1 MKKQKSS
8 QIKRFNYLKSIY
20 LGGCL
25 LCFSGNVS
33 ANFIGS
39 YSDEIDFTIKM
50 ENKSVRDVFSY
61 IEKNSEFIFIY
72 QGTKI
77 DLNRKVSIDIHD
89 QPVQKILHEVFA
101 GTNDTYSVI
110 GRQIIVKKANTKN
123 EAEVQI
129 LNQQKITVT
138 GILTDTNGVPIIGAN
153 IVEKGT
159 TNGTVTDLDGRFS
172 LETTSNAILQISYI
186 GYLTQEISLKGQ
198 SVVNVKLVEDNQA
211 LDEVVVVGYGTQK
224 KANLTGAVSSVALDD
239 TPVLAYNNSSSM
251 LAGKVPGVF
260 VTQNSGQPG
269 KNTATVR
276 IRGVGTMNNSDPL
289 VLIDGMEGDI
299 NAVDPK
305 DIENI
310 SVLKDASSAAIY
322 GNRAANGVILVTTK
336 RGKKNEKIT
345 LSYNG
350 SVGFQKATRIPET
363 FDTYEHV
370 LLYNEALE
378 NCGLAKMFTDED
390 VQKFKEGTEDGYKN
404 TNWGD
409 LFYGGAKPVTT
420 HNLSM
425 KGGGDRITSFLSL
438 GYMYQEGV
446 RYKQSFD
453 RINIRSNTQA
463 YFLEDDKLQVQ
474 FLLDFTRGKRD
485 DGLNK
490 YSSGSALDDAAPY
503 MQLKYDDPADP
514 SKQVYGS
521 YSGLYF
527 AAIDQGAYYKETNY
541 DMNGKA
547 LLSYEVIKNLNL
559 KFEFGAKYKLVDFDS
574 FLPSVK
580 GYYYWSNV
588 FHSWGASSVE
598 RSYANNLHTTINAF
612 ADYEFNI
619 ADSHHFKILA
629 GYSQEESVYKK
640 FNAKRSNLI
649 SNSFPELVMGDV
661 ETSTNGSDAWE
672 YALRSGFA
680 RLNYDYKD
688 KYLLEANVRY
698 DGSSRFAKG
707 NRWGLFPSFSAAW
720 RITEE
725 GFMEDVNKLDN
736 LKLRASWGKLGNQN
750 VSNYAAADL
759 ISMGSNAIL
768 NNTLIQGA
776 SLTYLADKNISW
788 ETITQANVGVDV
800 GFLNKFNAQLDVY
813 TKTASDILRQLPV
826 PATTGVS
833 NPAWRNVAKVRNTGF
848 DFNIQYAT
856 NIGKD
861 WSLSANLGLSHF
873 KNEVLDM
880 GEIGTQYSG
889 VSIITEGEPFMAY
902 YGLEVGGLV
911 RSEDELK
918 KIPQQIIKTEVGD
931 LWYKDQDGDGK
942 VTTMDDRVVI
952 GNPYPDLSYSLHLDL
967 RWRDF
972 SLSTLLQ
979 GEQGV
984 DAYCSGAVFE
994 PFTWGYTTGTWWR
1007 DRWTPENPNA
1017 SMHRLWVNKLKS
1029 QTSDFFVQNASYLR
1043 MKSLSLSYNVPK
1055 HIISRIGIQNM
1066 MLYGSAHNLLT
1077 ITKFKGYDPER
1088 PIAGSGFNTYPQ
1100 VKSYTIGVQIDF

>member
-1 MKKQKSS
+1 MEKHGS
-8 QIKRFNYLKSIY
+8 IKLKRNNYFKSIC
-20 LGGCL
+20 LGSCL
-25 LCFSGNVS
+25 FCYAGEAT
-33 ANFIGS
+33 ANWS
-39 YSDEIDFTIKM
+39 EKYPEEI
-50 ENKSVRDVFSY
+50 SVKTV
-61 IEKNSEFIFIY
+61 
-72 QGTKI
+72 
-77 DLNRKVSIDIHD
+77 V
-89 QPVQKILHEVFA
+89 EV
-101 GTNDTYSVI
+101 
-110 GRQIIVKKANTKN
+110 
-123 EAEVQI
+123 
-129 LNQQKITVT
+129 NQQKKIVKGLIT
-138 GILTDTNGVPIIGAN
+138 DASGVPIIGAN
-153 IVEKGT
+153 VVEKGT
-159 TNGTVTDLDGRFS
+159 TNGTVTDIDGRFS
-172 LETTSNAILQISYI
+172 LDVSSNAVLQVSYI
-186 GYLTQEISLKGQ
+186 GYLTQEVQFKGK
-198 SVVNVKLVEDNQA
+198 SEINVKLAEDNQA

-336 RGKKNEKIT
+336 RGKKNERIT

-350 SVGFQKATRIPET
+350 SVGFQQTTRIPET

-390 VQKFKEGTEDGYKN
+390 IQKFKEGTEDGYKN
-404 TNWGD
+404 TNWAD

-485 DGLNK
+485 DGLKK

-514 SKQVYGS
+514 TKQVFGS

-547 LLSYEVIKNLNL
+547 LLNYEVIKNLNL

-574 FLPSVK
+574 FMPHVT

-612 ADYEFNI
+612 ADYALTIN
-619 ADSHHFKILA
+619 DSHNFKILA

-640 FNAKRSNLI
+640 FSAKRNNLI
-649 SNSFPELVMGDV
+649 SNNFPELGMGNV
-661 ETSTNGSDAWE
+661 ETATNGSEAWE

-680 RLNYDYKD
+680 RFNYDYKG
-688 KYLLEANVRY
+688 KYLFEANVRY

-707 NRWGLFPSFSAAW
+707 NQWGLFPSFSAAW
-720 RITEE
+720 RINEE
-725 GFMEDVNKLDN
+725 GFMQDVKNIEN

-759 ISMGSNAIL
+759 ISMGQNAIL
-768 NNTLIQGA
+768 NNSLIQGA
-776 SLTYLADKNISW
+776 ALTYLADKNISW

-813 TKTASDILRQLPV
+813 TKTASDILRELPV

-833 NPAWRNVAKVRNTGF
+833 KPAWRNVAKVRNTGF
-848 DFNIQYAT
+848 DFNIQYNT

-861 WSLSANLGLSHF
+861 WAFAANLGLSHF
-873 KNEVLDM
+873 KNKVLDM

-902 YGLEVGGLV
+902 YGLEVGGIV
-911 RSEDELK
+911 RSEEELK
-918 KIPQQIIKTEVGD
+918 KIPQQVITTGVGD

-942 VTTMDDRVVI
+942 VTNMDDRVVI

-967 RWRDF
+967 KWKDF

-979 GEQGV
+979 GEQGI

-1017 SMHRLWVNKLKS
+1017 SMPRLWVNRLKT

-1043 MKSLSLSYNVPK
+1043 VKNLSLSYNVPK
-1055 HIISRIGIQNM
+1055 HIVSRIGIQNLM
-1066 MLYGSAHNLLT
+1066 VYGTAHNLLT
-1077 ITKFKGYDPER
+1077 ITSFKGYDPER